1 MFVINRKKISIVALC
16 LMLGIFVYTYQSAK
30 LNRSTELKETTSIP
44 TSNKVIV
51 VDAGHGKP
59 DERS

>member
-1 MFVINRKKISIVALC
+1 
-16 LMLGIFVYTYQSAK
+16 MLGIFTYSYQNTK
-30 LNRSTELKETTSIP
+30 LNNNQETKETTSIP
-44 TSNKVIV
+44 ASNKIIV